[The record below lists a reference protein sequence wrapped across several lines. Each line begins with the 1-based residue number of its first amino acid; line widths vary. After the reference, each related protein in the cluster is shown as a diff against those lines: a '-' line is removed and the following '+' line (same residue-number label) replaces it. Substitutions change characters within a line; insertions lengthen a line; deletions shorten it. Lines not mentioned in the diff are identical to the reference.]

1 MQDPE
6 SHEVIGSGSNH
17 LPLAPVL
24 VSLINEAQL
33 RHWLSEMGKT
43 DMDSIEDKANH
54 TLAVLAATTDPVYQS
69 SLDSDSEGGRE
80 VYMVGN

>member
-1 MQDPE
+1 
-6 SHEVIGSGSNH
+6 
-17 LPLAPVL
+17 
-24 VSLINEAQL
+24 
-33 RHWLSEMGKT
+33 MGKT

-54 TLAVLAATTDPVYQS
+54 TLAVLAATTDLVYQS